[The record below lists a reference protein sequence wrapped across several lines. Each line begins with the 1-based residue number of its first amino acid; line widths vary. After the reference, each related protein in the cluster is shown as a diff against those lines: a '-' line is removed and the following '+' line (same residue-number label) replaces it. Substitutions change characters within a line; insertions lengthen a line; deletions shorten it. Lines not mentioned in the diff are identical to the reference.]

1 MVRGHTWFEACP
13 ECHHAPLEQSPATM
27 VELAIATLQVA
38 AAITTL
44 LFQPVP
50 HQPDD
55 QAAGQRVWLSKLA
68 IHLIEKEIIV
78 EF

>member
-1 MVRGHTWFEACP
+1 MPPCPTGKIVGHHGGAGHCNAEG
-13 ECHHAPLEQSPATM
+13 CHP
-27 VELAIATLQVA
+27 QVA

-68 IHLIEKEIIV
+68 IHLIEKEIVV